1 MNERYENYNA
11 DEVEID
17 LIDFLFYLMRRWK
30 SLVAM
35 VLLGAVLGGAFYMVK
50 SSKTTEETIEE
61 EYQPEVSTEENMKL
75 AAQYRRLYEQQ
86 MDYNQHSIVMQM
98 NPNQV

>member
-61 EYQPEVSTEENMKL
+61 
-75 AAQYRRLYEQQ
+75 
-86 MDYNQHSIVMQM
+86 
-98 NPNQV
+98 

>member
-50 SSKTTEETIEE
+50 S
-61 EYQPEVSTEENMKL
+61 
-75 AAQYRRLYEQQ
+75 
-86 MDYNQHSIVMQM
+86 
-98 NPNQV
+98 

>member
-35 VLLGAVLGGAFYMVK
+35 VLLGAVLGWSILHGKIFK
-50 SSKTTEETIEE
+50 
-61 EYQPEVSTEENMKL
+61 N
-75 AAQYRRLYEQQ
+75 YRR
-86 MDYNQHSIVMQM
+86 DD
-98 NPNQV
+98 

>member
-30 SLVAM
+30 
-35 VLLGAVLGGAFYMVK
+35 
-50 SSKTTEETIEE
+50 
-61 EYQPEVSTEENMKL
+61 VSPQT
-75 AAQYRRLYEQQ
+75 
-86 MDYNQHSIVMQM
+86 
-98 NPNQV
+98 